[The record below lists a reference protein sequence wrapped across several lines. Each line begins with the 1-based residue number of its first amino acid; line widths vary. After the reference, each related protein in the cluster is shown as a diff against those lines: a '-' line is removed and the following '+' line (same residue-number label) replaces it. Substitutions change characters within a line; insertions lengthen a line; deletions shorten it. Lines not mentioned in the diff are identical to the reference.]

1 MPSTL
6 PGALALFGVII
17 GWIAVSLAMALYH
30 NKFRVELE
38 LRHAELWKSLGSPG
52 FTFQRSTERH
62 KLSGFLWM
70 GRYRQVG
77 DAELTRLG
85 DRARLSTLVVFLCL
99 AGWITYL
106 LGFAGHR

>member
-6 PGALALFGVII
+6 AGAFALFGAII
-17 GWIAVSLAMALYH
+17 AWIAVLLTSSAYQ

-38 LRHAELWKSLGSPG
+38 LRHTELWKSLGSPG
-52 FTFQRSTERH
+52 FTRGWAVRDKSR
-62 KLSGFLWM
+62 GFLWA

-85 DRARLSTLVVFLCL
+85 DRARLSTLVVFLCWA
-99 AGWITYL
+99 AGVCFFF
-106 LGFAGHR
+106 FAGHR

>member
-1 MPSTL
+1 MASTL
-6 PGALALFGVII
+6 LGALALFGALF
-17 GWIAVSLAMALYH
+17 GWIAMSVTMVVYH

-38 LRHAELWKSLGSPG
+38 LRHTELWKSLGSPG
-52 FTFQRSTERH
+52 FTIHRSKERE
-62 KLSGFLWM
+62 KFIGFLWM

-85 DRARLSTLVVFLCL
+85 DRARLSTLVILLCM
-99 AGWITYL
+99 AGWGIYI